1 MKGTAMK
8 KKVLIILVLTVG
20 ALLSYFW
27 INMPEQDK
35 IDLRMNT
42 VVGKADSECNSSE
55 SHRAQNCTE
64 YLSTN
69 LITAEEWEILF
80 PQAKFYL
87 IEAKQIVNPET
98 NMNGFVQ
105 SNFIIVK
112 QGQHEYKDED
122 FGNLLADNQTV
133 ITEENIELILRAF
146 ARITAANHHNKGIV
160 FLPLEKVNY
169 GEGEARH
176 PYNYHLMAVA
186 GENKKELDWFFVVK
200 KDQLRIATFAKT
212 PLEDYFFSP

>member
-1 MKGTAMK
+1 MK
-8 KKVLIILVLTVG
+8 KKIATISVILVGVF
-20 ALLSYFW
+20 LLFFW
-27 INMPEQDK
+27 IRLSEKDK
-35 IDLRMNT
+35 IDLQMSV
-42 VVGKADSECNSSE
+42 VVGKAESECNSSE

-64 YLSTN
+64 YSSTN
-69 LITAEEWEILF
+69 LVTAEEWEILF
-80 PQAKFYL
+80 PQARFYL

-98 NMNGFVQ
+98 NMDGFVQ

-122 FGNLLADNQTV
+122 FGDLLADNQVV

-146 ARITAANHHNKGIV
+146 ARITAANHHNKGIN
-160 FLPLEKVNY
+160 FSPLEKVNY

-186 GENKKELDWFFVVK
+186 GENKTELNWFFVVR
-200 KDQLRIATFAKT
+200 KDQLRIATFAKY
-212 PLEDYFFSP
+212 PLEDYYFSP

>member
-1 MKGTAMK
+1 MKRTPMK
-8 KKVLIILVLTVG
+8 KKILIIFVLTVG
-20 ALLSYFW
+20 AFLLYFW

-35 IDLRMNT
+35 IGLRISA
-42 VVGKADSECNSSE
+42 VVGKAESECNSSE

-80 PQAKFYL
+80 PQARFYL

-98 NMNGFVQ
+98 NMDGFVQ

-112 QGQHEYKDED
+112 QGQYEYKDED
-122 FGNLLADNQTV
+122 FGKLLADNQIV

-146 ARITAANHHNKGIV
+146 ARITAANHHNKGIN
-160 FLPLEKVNY
+160 FSPLEKVNY

-186 GENKKELDWFFVVK
+186 GENKTELDWFFVVR
-200 KDQLRIATFAKT
+200 KDQLRIATFAKY
-212 PLEDYFFSP
+212 PLKDYYFSP